1 MKIEYVLITFVC
13 MMLIV
18 LLISLALET
27 RANAAASP
35 PETDTAGLAHPERVN
50 IESAAQEDEIT
61 PIFTD
66 DDVDAVAKML
76 WGEARGC
83 TLLNQQQAVWCVC
96 NRVDDERFP
105 DTVSGVVSQTNQ
117 FYGYDPSYPVT
128 DELCAV
134 AFDVL
139 IRWSAEKQGKA
150 VERELPCGVCYFTG
164 NGSENVFREAY

>member
-18 LLISLALET
+18 LLITLALET
-27 RANAAASP
+27 RAQAAASP
-35 PETDTAGLAHPERVN
+35 PTPDTAGLAHPER
-50 IESAAQEDEIT
+50 AAT
-61 PIFTD
+61 PEQTDVIAPLFTD
-66 DDVDAVAKML
+66 EDVDAVAKML

-105 DTVSGVVSQTNQ
+105 DTVLAVVSQSNQ

-128 DELCAV
+128 DELRTV

-139 IRWSAEKQGKA
+139 MRWSEEKQGKA
-150 VERELPCGVCYFTG
+150 VERELASGICYFTG